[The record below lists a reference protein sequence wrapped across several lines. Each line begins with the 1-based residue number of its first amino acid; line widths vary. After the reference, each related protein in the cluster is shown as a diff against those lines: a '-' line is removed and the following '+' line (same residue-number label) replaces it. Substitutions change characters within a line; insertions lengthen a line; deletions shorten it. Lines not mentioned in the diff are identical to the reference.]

1 MPGIKKGK
9 VFSVGFS
16 PNEICVLEFLKNKPA
31 SIIATGAGFFYENF
45 SKSSQSS
52 NKVRLAILMVIMMV
66 IMQAT
71 KMASISKI

>member
-31 SIIATGAGFFYENF
+31 SVAATDAGFFM
-45 SKSSQSS
+45 KISQ
-52 NKVRLAILMVIMMV
+52 NRPNH
-66 IMQAT
+66 QT
-71 KMASISKI
+71 GCGWPY